1 MSRSPRRADPPGP
14 LNILTAICAACFFPA
29 CGVQGPP
36 HPPQIEQPVAIK
48 DLVVAQRGRT
58 LELTFSL
65 PELAADGERLTKP
78 LEVEILRAVFPVGQ
92 QGPAAPGALGPW
104 KVLLGEDL
112 ARAKQGEK
120 VVFPLA
126 LTSDEFHQQRGG
138 TFVFGVRTLTRGFR
152 RHAVE
157 SDLSNVARMIL
168 VDVPLPAANLQVHTE
183 EHALALS
190 WSAPAETI
198 SGQPATNL
206 SAYRIYRSPTG
217 KPSFQIRSEVSGLVY
232 RDVGFEFGHTY
243 IYKVTAVA
251 KQDGTVAESEES
263 LAAEITPRDVFPPD
277 VPRGL
282 SAVYTTDAVELIWTA
297 NFEPDLAGY
306 NVYRREE
313 GGAAQKINQKL
324 LGTPI
329 VRDTSVA
336 AGHKYFYRVT
346 ALDLTNNESA
356 PSEEVQVETH

>member
-1 MSRSPRRADPPGP
+1 M
-14 LNILTAICAACFFPA
+14 
-29 CGVQGPP
+29 
-36 HPPQIEQPVAIK
+36 
-48 DLVVAQRGRT
+48 VAQRGRT

-65 PELAADGERLTKP
+65 PELATDGERLTKP
-78 LEVEILRAVFPVGQ
+78 LEVEILRVVFPAGQ
-92 QGPAAPGALGPW
+92 QGPPAFGALGPW
-104 KVLLGEDL
+104 KVLLGEEL
-112 ARAKQGEK
+112 ARARQDEK
-120 VVFPLA
+120 VVLPFTL
-126 LTSDEFHQQRGG
+126 SSQEFRQQRGG
-138 TFVFGVRTLTRGFR
+138 TFAFGVRTLTRGFR

-157 SDLSNVARMIL
+157 SDLSNVAQMIL
-168 VDVPLPAANLQVHTE
+168 VDVPLPAANLQIRTE

-190 WSAPAETI
+190 WTAPAETL

-217 KPSFQIRSEVSGLVY
+217 RPGSFQIRGEVSGLEY

-251 KQDGTVAESEES
+251 KQDGSVAESEES
-263 LAAEITPRDVFPPD
+263 QTVDITPRDVFPPA

-297 NFEPDLAGY
+297 NSETALAGY
-306 NVYRREE
+306 NVYRREDS
-313 GGAAQKINQKL
+313 GAPQKINQKI

-336 AGHKYFYRVT
+336 AGRKYFYRVT
-346 ALDLTNNESA
+346 ALDLANNESA
-356 PSEEVQVETH
+356 PSEEVHVETR